1 MSFDALMI
9 PAAPQP
15 PAAGTHSSQST
26 DVASFKIDRPAE
38 SDDHKQSF
46 LTTLNRVSERKSS
59 KPVSSQKE
67 VAHSAQ
73 THRPKQKS
81 AQSAH
86 TDKGTHQHALQDL
99 SAKAEVTESIPET
112 PLTAEKPAIA
122 VLHDLL
128 LQLLS
133 AEDGALID
141 EASLDDSD
149 QALPAALNQLIGRL
163 YPEGQAPSAGRV
175 GIGPFEQLQT
185 TISPEANNLAFL
197 RHLINRAI
205 VHPFAA
211 QPPNAQGENA
221 SFDFWRTLTAAIP
234 EGAIT
239 GGRTEAFS
247 TRVNELI
254 QFLLQPYDSAS
265 ATSGLETATTETN
278 APKTAVNIVHAE
290 ALSSNE
296 SQLMPKITN
305 PAQTSELPAPEMT
318 QPASAE
324 KDNRQ
329 TGGVPK
335 NVSLET
341 LLDSGPHKNDGHLQA
356 AKSQSAPK
364 AVETALNS
372 NAAAESLSAKPAAD
386 EAINVK
392 GVGPQNEIL
401 SFDQSSGKVIQIDGD
416 AKDSGFLASQENLPE
431 HLAKLEHTGRSA
443 ESSQRNLASQTLN
456 QIVQKAVLLNNNGQN
471 MVQIDLKPEFLG
483 HIRMQIV
490 TENQLVA
497 VRIMAEIP
505 FVKDMLENNLN
516 QLKAELQAQG
526 LEVDELEVS
535 VAHDS
540 RADDDLYQKAAEAR
554 RARASQNNRHSAD
567 VAAEEQSQQKP
578 AQGYGRAD
586 SAIDFF
592 V

>member
-1 MSFDALMI
+1 
-9 PAAPQP
+9 
-15 PAAGTHSSQST
+15 
-26 DVASFKIDRPAE
+26 
-38 SDDHKQSF
+38 
-46 LTTLNRVSERKSS
+46 
-59 KPVSSQKE
+59 
-67 VAHSAQ
+67 
-73 THRPKQKS
+73 
-81 AQSAH
+81 
-86 TDKGTHQHALQDL
+86 
-99 SAKAEVTESIPET
+99 
-112 PLTAEKPAIA
+112 
-122 VLHDLL
+122 
-128 LQLLS
+128 
-133 AEDGALID
+133 
-141 EASLDDSD
+141 
-149 QALPAALNQLIGRL
+149 
-163 YPEGQAPSAGRV
+163 
-175 GIGPFEQLQT
+175 
-185 TISPEANNLAFL
+185 
-197 RHLINRAI
+197 
-205 VHPFAA
+205 
-211 QPPNAQGENA
+211 
-221 SFDFWRTLTAAIP
+221 
-234 EGAIT
+234 
-239 GGRTEAFS
+239 
-247 TRVNELI
+247 
-254 QFLLQPYDSAS
+254 
-265 ATSGLETATTETN
+265 
-278 APKTAVNIVHAE
+278 
-290 ALSSNE
+290 
-296 SQLMPKITN
+296 
-305 PAQTSELPAPEMT
+305 MT

-356 AKSQSAPK
+356 AKSQPAPK

-567 VAAEEQSQQKP
+567 VAAEEQNQQKP